1 MNVPVFTRDS
11 RLILFAPHPDDE
23 SLGCGV
29 ALQRAVRVGAT
40 IRVVYATDGENNPWP
55 QRWLFRKL
63 RLNPNDRRRWGK
75 WRRFEALAA
84 LRTLG
89 ISSAQVAF
97 LGLPDQKLSILLMS
111 DCQSIPDHLA
121 AIVNDFCP
129 TDLLIPSLSDTHP
142 DHSALAVILRLALNI
157 GPVNHAETRV
167 WHYIVHGRS
176 PAFFDRAARLSQSQA
191 EEGAKRSAI
200 ARHKTQL
207 ALSRRRFFGYAVRPE
222 YFLRSTAPSRLIP
235 DGSVVWLSRGEE
247 SLRLRLRM
255 PIKILFSSDVSLLIL
270 GRDING
276 RLRSVRVAV
285 PVRSQEIELVDLIE
299 SHSLGVASYCGDR
312 FGGELE
318 IPLAMFSVAEPV
330 FLKIESRGWFFD
342 EAGWIEL
349 PHSPQLSPNHSE
361 ADRELNLGVARFGL
375 TEP

>member
-29 ALQRAVRVGAT
+29 ALHRAVCAGAT

-55 QRWLFRKL
+55 QRWLFRKW
-63 RLNPNDRRRWGK
+63 RLNLNDRRRWGK
-75 WRRFEALAA
+75 WRRSEALGA

-89 ISSAQVAF
+89 ISPAQVAF
-97 LGLPDQKLSILLMS
+97 LGLPDQELSILLMR
-111 DCQSIPDHLA
+111 DCQSILDQFA
-121 AIVNDFCP
+121 AIVSDFCP
-129 TDLLIPSLSDTHP
+129 TDLLIPSPSDTHP

-157 GPVNHAETRV
+157 SPANQAATRI

-176 PAFFDRAARLSQSQA
+176 PAFFDHAARLNHSRA
-191 EEGAKRSAI
+191 EEQVKRSAI

-207 ALSRRRFFGYAVRPE
+207 ALSRRRFFGYAARHE
-222 YFLRSTAPSRLIP
+222 YFLRPTAPPSVIP
-235 DGSVVWLSRGEE
+235 DGSVVWISRSEE
-247 SLRLRLRM
+247 SLQLRLRM
-255 PIKILFSSDVSLLIL
+255 PTKILVSSDVSLLFL

-276 RLRSVRVAV
+276 RLCSARIAM
-285 PVRSQEIELVDLIE
+285 PVRSQGIELVDLIE
-299 SHSLGVASYCGDR
+299 RHSLGVASYRGDR
-312 FGGELE
+312 FGGDLE
-318 IPLAMFSVAEPV
+318 IPLAMFSIAESV

-349 PHSPQLSPNHSE
+349 PASPPAFVESFRS
-361 ADRELNLGVARFGL
+361 DRELEYGCRLDAA
-375 TEP
+375 